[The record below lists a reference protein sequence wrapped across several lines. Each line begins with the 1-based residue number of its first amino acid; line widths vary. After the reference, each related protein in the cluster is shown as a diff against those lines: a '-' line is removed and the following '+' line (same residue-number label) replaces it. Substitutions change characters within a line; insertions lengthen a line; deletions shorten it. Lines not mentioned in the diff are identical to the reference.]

1 MLHYMRGQQI
11 SLTKISGKVRI
22 KSLPPKRQLAFFLM
36 GAIISV
42 YYWYVE
48 VFAQNAFPGADRA
61 AYNINLLTWTEKNAL
76 DKR

>member
-1 MLHYMRGQQI
+1 MPHYMRGQQI
-11 SLTKISGKVRI
+11 SLTKNSGKVRI
-22 KSLPPKRQLAFFLM
+22 KSLPPKRRLAFFLM

-48 VFAQNAFPGADRA
+48 VFAQNAFPCADRA